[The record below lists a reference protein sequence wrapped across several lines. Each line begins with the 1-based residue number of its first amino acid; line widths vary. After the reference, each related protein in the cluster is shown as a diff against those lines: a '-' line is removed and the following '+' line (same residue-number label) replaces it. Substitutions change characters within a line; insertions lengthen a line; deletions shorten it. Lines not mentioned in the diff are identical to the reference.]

1 MLRCFSF
8 CYIWYFILWLTV
20 YVLVHFYSSKQRK
33 WKMNQCTSED
43 QWNKQGIMFQ
53 CFYLKHKIFN
63 NCLLSL
69 WCLIRKIIGVDIH
82 YEHCN
87 NKRIFYWSTGVMFQ
101 YLIVNKTFNQWHFL
115 LWNSVNYCSWYFS
128 WTWPSQDPS
137 NSLRVKRPRLIVRN
151 KIIIIIPNRIKF
163 TIQFEFHF
171 TFDSL

>member
-1 MLRCFSF
+1 MYELQCQYQHIPGGYIFHFSYAFKIILFIVWVNFLNLNFKMLHCFSF

-101 YLIVNKTFNQWHFL
+101 YLIVNKT
-115 LWNSVNYCSWYFS
+115 
-128 WTWPSQDPS
+128 
-137 NSLRVKRPRLIVRN
+137 
-151 KIIIIIPNRIKF
+151 
-163 TIQFEFHF
+163 
-171 TFDSL
+171 

>member
-1 MLRCFSF
+1 MLHCFSF

-63 NCLLSL
+63 NFLFSL
-69 WCLIRKIIGVDIH
+69 WSLIRKIIGVDIH
-82 YEHCN
+82 YEHCNN

-115 LWNSVNYCSWYFS
+115 LWNSVNYFSWYF
-128 WTWPSQDPS
+128 WWPWLPQDPS
-137 NSLRVKRPRLIVRN
+137 NSLLVKRPRWIVRN
-151 KIIIIIPNRIKF
+151 KIIIIISNRIEF
-163 TIQFEFHF
+163 TI
-171 TFDSL
+171 

>member
-8 CYIWYFILWLTV
+8 CCIWYFILWLTV

-53 CFYLKHKIFN
+53 CFYLETQNIQQ
-63 NCLLSL
+63 LSS
-69 WCLIRKIIGVDIH
+69 LIMKPNQENWIH
-82 YEHCN
+82 YEHCNN

-128 WTWPSQDPS
+128 WTWPSQVPS
-137 NSLRVKRPRLIVRN
+137 NSLIN
-151 KIIIIIPNRIKF
+151 
-163 TIQFEFHF
+163 
-171 TFDSL
+171 